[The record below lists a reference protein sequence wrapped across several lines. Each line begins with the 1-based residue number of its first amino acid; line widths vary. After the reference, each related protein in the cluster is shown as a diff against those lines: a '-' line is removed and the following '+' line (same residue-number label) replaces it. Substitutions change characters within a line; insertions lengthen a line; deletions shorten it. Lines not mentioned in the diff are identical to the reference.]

1 MKKSNPPESPESIIG
16 LQLLLAELLHREID
30 ESLLALLRQPE
41 VSSVFT
47 AAAPLCA
54 DYIHKDWSAA
64 DYEQAAVDFCGLF
77 LMPET
82 ACAARAAAWLP
93 IGGVITAETIDTLV
107 YGFVSTWS
115 IEVPANYQTLTSDH
129 ASLLLY
135 LSAVIRQSEPSQ
147 VDEFEAIALRSW
159 LPVFGSE
166 LSQTT
171 SPLYSVIG
179 QLLVSYSSALS
190 IEKQNDF

>member
-1 MKKSNPPESPESIIG
+1 MTTSVKLKKSNPPESPESIIR

-41 VSSVFT
+41 VSAVFT
-47 AAAPLCA
+47 AADPLCA
-54 DYIHKDWSAA
+54 DYIHKDWSDA
-64 DYEQAAVDFCGLF
+64 DYEEAAVDFCDLF

-93 IGGVITAETIDTLV
+93 IGGAISAETIDTLV
-107 YGFVSTWS
+107 HGFVSTWK
-115 IEVPANYQTLTSDH
+115 IEVPASYQTLTPDH

-147 VDEFEAIALRSW
+147 VDEFESIALHSW
-159 LPVFGSE
+159 LPALGSE
-166 LSQTT
+166 LAQTT

-179 QLLVSYSSALS
+179 QLLVSSQQR
-190 IEKQNDF
+190 ETE

>member
-1 MKKSNPPESPESIIG
+1 MS
-16 LQLLLAELLHREID
+16 A
-30 ESLLALLRQPE
+30 
-41 VSSVFT
+41 VFT
-47 AAAPLCA
+47 DAEPLCD
-54 DYIHKDWSAA
+54 DYIHKDWSDD

-107 YGFVSTWS
+107 HGFVSTWN
-115 IEVPANYQTLTSDH
+115 IEVPASYQTLTPDH

-135 LSAVIRQSEPSQ
+135 LAAVIRKSEPSQ

-159 LPVFGSE
+159 LPAFGSE
-166 LSQTT
+166 LAQTS

-179 QLLVSYSSALS
+179 QLLVSSQQEES
-190 IEKQNDF
+190 